1 MSVTNRLV
9 FNVTDADTIA
19 ASSSVGAFVR
29 SSDGTLIG
37 NVSDA
42 LKVSLTN
49 ASLTVTAT
57 DLDIRNLSA
66 SQDNVAI
73 SDGTNTLAITAAG
86 KLNAIIE
93 DGGNS
98 ITVDG
103 TVAATQSG
111 TWDIGTLGTITN
123 VVHVDDNAGSLT
135 VDGTVAATQSGSWTV
150 AATQSGTWST
160 RTQDGSGNAINS
172 TSNALNVYMTG
183 GTIDVQNEANTAIE
197 STAKSVSTTG
207 ALLTSELAAR
217 KFLFVQNLGTKHV
230 YVGKSGVTTSNGLQL
245 APGMIAELQ
254 LGPALSLHAVSQAGS
269 QDVRIMEL
277 S

>member
-9 FNVTDADTIA
+9 FNVTDSDTIA

-49 ASLTVTAT
+49 SSLAVTAS
-57 DLDIRNLSA
+57 DLDIRDLTHVSD
-66 SQDNVAI
+66 SVKI
-73 SDGTNTLAITAAG
+73 GDGTNFLAVTAAG

-123 VVHVDDNAGSLT
+123 VVHVDDNSGSLT

-150 AATQSGTWST
+150 AATQSGNWST
-160 RTQDGSGNAINS
+160 RTQDGAGNAIGS
-172 TSNALNVYMTG
+172 HTGALDVYMAG

-217 KFLFVQNLGTKHV
+217 KFMFVQNLGSKHV
-230 YVGKSGVTTSNGLQL
+230 YIGKSGVSASNGLQL